1 MNDLEKIDSNIQSSN
16 DELSKVATGVF
27 HTKIIFVNSYF
38 VDTPE
43 NANGSFVLIDTGL
56 PYSATKIRHAVEN
69 RYGAGAKPTAII
81 LTHGHFDHAGSVLEL
96 AEQWSAPVYAH
107 RLEMP
112 YLTGK
117 SDYPPQDPTVGGA
130 IAQMSRLFPHGG
142 YDLKNHIHA
151 LPKNG
156 EIAEMSGWKYFHTPG
171 HTAGHIS
178 LWRESDRVLLA
189 GDALTTM
196 NLDSW
201 ISNVTEKR
209 EFCSP
214 PKPFTTDWQAARRS
228 VELLAELEPNVV
240 AAGHGRPINDAN
252 TAKQL
257 KEFARNFDSPRKGRY
272 VLRPAITDE
281 RGVVALP
288 PPVTDTVKV
297 ASAVVASGAIVAA
310 IVRRNRRELKRD
322 ERSTNKELF

>member
-1 MNDLEKIDSNIQSSN
+1 MMPDIQTTN
-16 DELSKVATGVF
+16 EDLSKVSNGVF

-38 VDTPE
+38 VDTPG
-43 NANGSFVLIDTGL
+43 AFILIDTGMPL
-56 PYSATKIRHAVEN
+56 SATKIKGAVEN
-69 RYGAGAKPTAII
+69 RYGAGARPSAII
-81 LTHGHFDHAGSVLEL
+81 LTHGHFDHAGSAYPL
-96 AEQWSAPVYAH
+96 AEEWNVPIYAH

-142 YDLKNHIHA
+142 YDFKERVHA
-151 LPKNG
+151 LPERG
-156 EIAEMSGWKYFHTPG
+156 EIAEMPEWKILHTPG

-178 LWRESDRVLLA
+178 LWRESDRTLLA

-201 ISNVTEKR
+201 VSQITEKQ

-228 VELLAELEPNVV
+228 VELLADLEPNVV
-240 AAGHGRPINDAN
+240 AAGHGKPISGAD
-252 TAKQL
+252 TARQL
-257 KEFARNFDSPRKGRY
+257 KEFVRNFDAPRKGRY
-272 VLRPAITDE
+272 VSSPAITDE
-281 RGVVALP
+281 RGIVALP
-288 PPVTDTVKV
+288 PPVTDNVK
-297 ASAVVASGAIVAA
+297 IAA
-310 IVRRNRRELKRD
+310 AGIAAGVLVTAFMRRGK
-322 ERSTNKELF
+322 K

>member
-1 MNDLEKIDSNIQSSN
+1 MNDFEKKTSTVKSSK
-16 DELSKVATGVF
+16 DELSKVANGIF

-43 NANGSFVLIDTGL
+43 NADGSFVLVDTGL
-56 PYSATKIRHAVEN
+56 PYSATKIRSAVEN

-81 LTHGHFDHAGSVLEL
+81 LTHGHFDHAGSALEL
-96 AEQWSAPVYAH
+96 AQQWSVPVYAH

-130 IAQMSRLFPHGG
+130 IAQMSRLFPHSG
-142 YDLKNHIHA
+142 YDLRNHIHA
-151 LPKNG
+151 LPENG
-156 EIAEMSGWKYFHTPG
+156 EIEVMRGWKYIHTPG
-171 HTAGHIS
+171 HTAGHVS

-201 ISNVTEKR
+201 ISNVTEKQ

-228 VELLAELEPNVV
+228 VELLAELEPNAV
-240 AAGHGRPINDAN
+240 AAGHGKPINDAN

-257 KEFARNFDSPRKGRY
+257 KEFARNFDAPRKGRY
-272 VLRPAITDE
+272 VLSPAITDE

-297 ASAVVASGAIVAA
+297 AAAAVAAGAIVAA
-310 IVRRNRRELKRD
+310 IVRQNRK
-322 ERSTNKELF
+322 N

>member
-16 DELSKVATGVF
+16 DELSKVANGIF

-43 NANGSFVLIDTGL
+43 NADGSFVLIDTGL
-56 PYSATKIRHAVEN
+56 PYSATKIRNAVEN
-69 RYGAGAKPTAII
+69 RYGADAKPTAII

-96 AEQWSAPVYAH
+96 AEQWTVPVYAH

-142 YDLKNHIHA
+142 YDLKNHIYA
-151 LPKNG
+151 LPENG
-156 EIAEMSGWKYFHTPG
+156 EIAEMPGWKYLHTPG

-178 LWRESDRVLLA
+178 LWRETDRVLLA

-257 KEFARNFDSPRKGRY
+257 KEFARNFDAPRQGRY
-272 VLRPAITDE
+272 VMSPAIADE

-288 PPVTDTVKV
+288 PPGTDTVKV
-297 ASAVVASGAIVAA
+297 AAAAVAAGAIVAA
-310 IVRRNRRELKRD
+310 IARRNGKELKRD
-322 ERSTNKELF
+322 ERSTNKGLF

>member
-1 MNDLEKIDSNIQSSN
+1 MNDFEKKTSNIQSSN
-16 DELSKVATGVF
+16 DELSKVANGIF

-38 VDTPE
+38 VDTPK
-43 NANGSFVLIDTGL
+43 NADGSFVLVDTGL
-56 PYSATKIRHAVEN
+56 PYSATKIRSAVEN

-81 LTHGHFDHAGSVLEL
+81 LTHGHFDHAGSALEL
-96 AEQWSAPVYAH
+96 ARQWSVPVYAH

-130 IAQMSRLFPHGG
+130 IAQMSRLFPHSG
-142 YDLKNHIHA
+142 YDLRNHIHA
-151 LPKNG
+151 LPENG
-156 EIAEMSGWKYFHTPG
+156 EIEVMRGWKYIHTPG
-171 HTAGHIS
+171 HTAGHVS

-201 ISNVTEKR
+201 ISNVTEKQ

-228 VELLAELEPNVV
+228 VELLAELEPNAV
-240 AAGHGRPINDAN
+240 AAGHGKPINDAN

-257 KEFARNFDSPRKGRY
+257 KEFARNFDAPRKGRY
-272 VLRPAITDE
+272 VLSPAITDE

-297 ASAVVASGAIVAA
+297 ASAAVAAGAIVAA
-310 IVRRNRRELKRD
+310 IVRQNRK
-322 ERSTNKELF
+322 N

>member
-1 MNDLEKIDSNIQSSN
+1 MMPDIQTTN
-16 DELSKVATGVF
+16 EDLSKVSNGVF

-38 VDTPE
+38 VDTPG
-43 NANGSFVLIDTGL
+43 AFVLIDTGMPL
-56 PYSATKIRHAVEN
+56 SATKIKGAVEN
-69 RYGAGAKPTAII
+69 RYGAGARPSAII
-81 LTHGHFDHAGSVLEL
+81 LTHGHFDHAGSAYPL
-96 AEQWSAPVYAH
+96 AEEWNVPIYAH

-142 YDLKNHIHA
+142 YDFKTRVHA
-151 LPKNG
+151 LPDDG
-156 EIAEMSGWKYFHTPG
+156 EIAEMPGWKFLHTPG

-178 LWRESDRVLLA
+178 LWRESDRTLLA

-201 ISNVTEKR
+201 VSQITEKK

-228 VELLAELEPNVV
+228 VELLAELEPRVV
-240 AAGHGRPINDAN
+240 AAGHGEPISGAD
-252 TAKQL
+252 TARQL
-257 KEFARNFDSPRKGRY
+257 KEFARNFDAPRKGRY
-272 VLRPAITDE
+272 VNSPAITDE
-281 RGVVALP
+281 SGVISVP
-288 PPVTDTVKV
+288 PPATDNVKIAAAGIAAGVLITVLM
-297 ASAVVASGAIVAA
+297 
-310 IVRRNRRELKRD
+310 RRIRIKGEK
-322 ERSTNKELF
+322 

>member
-1 MNDLEKIDSNIQSSN
+1 MNDFEEKISTVQSSS
-16 DELSKVATGVF
+16 DELSKIATGVF

-69 RYGAGAKPTAII
+69 RYGVGAKPTTII
-81 LTHGHFDHAGSVLEL
+81 LTHGHFDHAGTALEL
-96 AEQWSAPVYAH
+96 AEEWNVPVYAH

-130 IAQMSRLFPHGG
+130 IAQMSRLFPHSG
-142 YDLKNHIHA
+142 YDLKTHIYA
-151 LPKNG
+151 LPENG
-156 EIAEMSGWKYFHTPG
+156 EIAEMRGWRVVHTPG

-189 GDALTTM
+189 GDALATM
-196 NLDSW
+196 NMDSW
-201 ISNVTEKR
+201 ISNITEKR
-209 EFCSP
+209 EFCKP
-214 PKPFTTDWQAARRS
+214 PAPFTTDWQAAQRS
-228 VELLAELEPNVV
+228 VELLADLEPNVV
-240 AAGHGRPINDAN
+240 AAGHGRPINDQN
-252 TAKQL
+252 TAQQL
-257 KEFARNFDSPRKGRY
+257 KEFARNFDVPRKGRY
-272 VLRPAITDE
+272 VKSPAIADE

-288 PPVTDTVKV
+288 PPATDTVKV
-297 ASAVVASGAIVAA
+297 ASAAVAAGIIVAA
-310 IVRRNRRELKRD
+310 IIRRNRKESKRN
-322 ERSTNKELF
+322 EFSPSKKLF